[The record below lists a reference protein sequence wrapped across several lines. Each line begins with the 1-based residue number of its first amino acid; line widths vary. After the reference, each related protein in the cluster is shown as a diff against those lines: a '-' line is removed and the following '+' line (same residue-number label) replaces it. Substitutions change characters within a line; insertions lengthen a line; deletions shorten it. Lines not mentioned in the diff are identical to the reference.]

1 MILQQT
7 IFARVLQLL
16 ALVFT
21 AFWASAALSQDYPTR
36 PVRIVTSPAGGGSD
50 LVARLI
56 ARGVSPLLGQQIIVD
71 NRPAILAPEVVAKAA
86 PDGYTVLVAGSTHW
100 LAPLIEKVSYDPLRD
115 FAAVS
120 VLGRS
125 PVVLVVHPSM
135 PLKTVRQLVDLAKAR
150 PGDLNSA
157 VGAPGSSNF
166 LGAVLFD
173 YLAGVKITRI
183 PYKGAAPAMTA
194 VMSGEVQVMF
204 PTPGA
209 ATPHVQAGRLR
220 ALAVGSAR
228 PSVLAP
234 GLPTIAASG
243 VPGYDSDSLSALF
256 APAGTSSAVVSRLNR
271 ELARYLQSADGKEA
285 FLKAGSEAAPSTP
298 EDLTAT
304 IETEVATYG
313 KVLKAAG
320 VSGS

>member
-1 MILQQT
+1 MILQPT
-7 IFARVLQLL
+7 ICVRLLQLL
-16 ALVFT
+16 TLVFT
-21 AFWASAALSQDYPTR
+21 ASWSSAAGSQDYPVR

-56 ARGVSPLLGQQIIVD
+56 ARGVSPLLGQQIVVD
-71 NRPAILAPEVVAKAA
+71 NRPAILAPEVVSKAA

-194 VMSGEVQVMF
+194 TMSGEVQVMF

-209 ATPHVQAGRLR
+209 AAPHVQAGRLR
-220 ALAVGSAR
+220 ALAVGSGR

-256 APAGTSSAVVSRLNR
+256 TPAGTPSAIVSRLNR
-271 ELARYLQSADGKEA
+271 EIARYLQSADGKEA
-285 FLKAGSEAAPSTP
+285 FLKAGSEAAPSKP

-304 IETEVATYG
+304 IKAEVATYG
-313 KVLKAAG
+313 KVLKASG
-320 VSGS
+320 VSRP

>member
-1 MILQQT
+1 MNLHN
-7 IFARVLQLL
+7 ALVLQLL
-16 ALVFT
+16 MLVIT
-21 AFWASAALSQDYPTR
+21 VSWSGAAVSQDYPAR

-50 LVARLI
+50 LVSRLI
-56 ARGVSPLLGQQIIVD
+56 ARGISPLLGQQVIVD

-86 PDGYTVLVAGSTHW
+86 PDGYRVLVAGSMHW
-100 LAPLIEKVSYDPLRD
+100 LGPLIEKVSYDPLRD
-115 FAAVS
+115 FAAVA

-125 PVVLVVHPSM
+125 PVVVVVHPSM

-194 VMSGEVQVMF
+194 IMSGEVQVMF
-204 PTPGA
+204 PTAGSA
-209 ATPHVQAGRLR
+209 APHVQTGRLR

-228 PSVLAP
+228 PSVFAP

-243 VPGYDSDSLSALF
+243 VPGYDSDFLSAVF
-256 APAGTSSAVVSRLNR
+256 APAGTPPAIVSRLNR
-271 ELARYLQSADGKEA
+271 EIARYLQSADGKEA
-285 FLKAGSEAAPSTP
+285 FFKGGSEAAPSTP
-298 EDLTAT
+298 EELTAT
-304 IETEVATYG
+304 IKSEMATYG

-320 VSGS
+320 VSGP

>member
-1 MILQQT
+1 MNLHN
-7 IFARVLQLL
+7 ALVLQLL
-16 ALVFT
+16 MLVIT
-21 AFWASAALSQDYPTR
+21 VSWSGAAVSQDYPAR

-50 LVARLI
+50 LVSRLI
-56 ARGVSPLLGQQIIVD
+56 ARGISPLLGQQVIVD

-115 FAAVS
+115 FAAVA

-150 PGDLNSA
+150 PGGLNSA

-173 YLAGVKITRI
+173 HLAGVKITRI

-194 VMSGEVQVMF
+194 IMSGEVQVMF
-204 PTPGA
+204 PTAGSA
-209 ATPHVQAGRLR
+209 APHVQSGRLR

-228 PSVLAP
+228 ASVLAP
-234 GLPTIAASG
+234 GLPTIAAAG
-243 VPGYDSDSLSALF
+243 VPGYDSDFLSAVF
-256 APAGTSSAVVSRLNR
+256 APAGTPAAIVSRLNR
-271 ELARYLQSADGKEA
+271 EIARYLQSAEGKEA
-285 FLKAGSEAAPSTP
+285 FLKAGNEVAPSTP

-304 IETEVATYG
+304 IKSEMATYG

-320 VSGS
+320 VSAP

>member
-1 MILQQT
+1 MMNVHTAPSLKLLLL
-7 IFARVLQLL
+7 VL
-16 ALVFT
+16 T
-21 AFWASAALSQDYPTR
+21 TSWNGPALSQDYPAR

-56 ARGVSPLLGQQIIVD
+56 ARGVSPLLGQQVIID
-71 NRPAILAPEVVAKAA
+71 NRAAILAPEVVAKAA

-100 LAPLIEKVSYDPLRD
+100 IAPLIEKVSYDPLRD
-115 FAAVS
+115 FAAVA
-120 VLGRS
+120 VLSRS

-173 YLAGVKITRI
+173 YLAGVKSTRI

-194 VMSGEVQVMF
+194 IMSGEVHVMF
-204 PTPGA
+204 PTAGSA
-209 ATPHVQAGRLR
+209 APHVQSGRLR
-220 ALAVGSAR
+220 ALAVGSAQ
-228 PSVLAP
+228 PSVFAP

-243 VPGYDSDSLSALF
+243 VPGYDSDFLSAVF
-256 APAGTSSAVVSRLNR
+256 APAGTPAPIVSRLNR
-271 ELARYLQSADGKEA
+271 EITRYLQSAEGKEA
-285 FLKAGSEAAPSTP
+285 FLKAGSEAAPGTP

-304 IETEVATYG
+304 IKAEVATYG

-320 VSGS
+320 ARGS